1 MPRRGSLSSINL
13 IAGASILGNVGGTGL
28 AANTTLVADVASYN
42 SLAVVSQFASVI
54 SGAAGNIA
62 NVSGAT
68 LTSLKNLAGDI
79 FPAVTNAMPSAY
91 IPSLGN
97 TPTGGF
103 SGVVST
109 QANNIMGNGDLGIFS
124 QVLTASNGFVSTTN
138 QAIRSAKNAESVGYT
153 SQDNTITGGFSDVS
167 LAFSALGYDM
177 SKLGILIDLG
187 NLDNLGDPAALLR
200 QIDSVSFGLPGLSAA
215 LINSG
220 IPEEI
225 ASDLSSPEFSGA
237 LEKLAYQAM
246 LTVTG
251 NDLAQILKLL
261 KVTTPN
267 INTLAD
273 LLNPFKLFPNSFQ
286 TLTAPTRNGLRGVY
300 VDSSGA
306 VNNKLATELPS
317 SVLAPLQGNPLQSI
331 PR

>member
-1 MPRRGSLSSINL
+1 MPRRGTLSSINL
-13 IAGASILGNVGGTGL
+13 IAGASILGNVGGTAL
-28 AANTTLVADVASYN
+28 AANTTLVADIASYN
-42 SLAVVSQFASVI
+42 SLAVVSQFANVI

-109 QANNIMGNGDLGIFS
+109 QANNITGNGDLGIFS
-124 QVLTASNGFVSTTN
+124 QVLGASAGFVSTTN
-138 QAIRSAKNAESVGYT
+138 QTIRSAKNAAGVGYT
-153 SQDNTITGGFSDVS
+153 TQDNIITGGFSDVS
-167 LAFSALGYDM
+167 VALNSLGYDM
-177 SKLGILIDLG
+177 SNLGILIDLG
-187 NLDNLGDPAALLR
+187 NLDNLGNPSALLK
-200 QIDSVSFGLPGLSAA
+200 QIDSVAYGLPGLSAA

-220 IPEEI
+220 IPKEI
-225 ASDLSSPEFSGA
+225 ASNLSSPEFTGA

-261 KVTTPN
+261 KITTPN

-273 LLNPFKLFPNSFQ
+273 LLNPFKIFPTSFQ
-286 TLTAPTRNGLRGVY
+286 TLTAPTSYGLRGIY
-300 VDSSGA
+300 IDSIGT
-306 VNNKLATELPS
+306 VNSKLATELPS

>member
-13 IAGASILGNVGGTGL
+13 IAGASILGNVGGTAL
-28 AANTTLVADVASYN
+28 AANTTLVADLASYN

-62 NVSGAT
+62 NVSSAT
-68 LTSLKNLAGDI
+68 LSNLTNLAGGI
-79 FPAVTNAMPSAY
+79 FPAVTNATPSAY
-91 IPSLGN
+91 ISSLGS

-124 QVLTASNGFVSTTN
+124 QVLTASNGFVSSTN

-153 SQDNTITGGFSDVS
+153 SQDNTITGGFSDAS

-187 NLDNLGDPAALLR
+187 NLDNLGNPSALLK
-200 QIDSVSFGLPGLSAA
+200 QIDSVSYGLPGLSAA

-220 IPEEI
+220 VPEEI
-225 ASDLSSPEFSGA
+225 AQDLSSPEFSGA

-261 KVTTPN
+261 KVTTEN

-273 LLNPFKLFPNSFQ
+273 LLNPYKLFPKSFQ
-286 TLTAPTRNGLRGVY
+286 TLTAPTSNGLRGIY
-300 VDSSGA
+300 VDSSGT
-306 VNNKLATELPS
+306 VNSKLATELPS
-317 SVLAPLQGNPLQSI
+317 SVLMPLQGNPLQSI